1 MIDRNTNVQITDEAL
16 AFAKPMLAEV
26 SFKCCSKCKLDKS
39 IDLFYNSKINKD
51 GKDGTCK
58 KCKQETATNWNK
70 KNKDVRRNIVM
81 KSQNK
86 RIEKHR
92 ENGRRYFS
100 ENKEKYKQWVKDN
113 PDKRKN
119 IANSHAKKMID
130 TLGNSYVKQ
139 KAKRMGFTIE
149 QLNKNPEITETI
161 KIIIKTK
168 RLCKT
173 SQN

>member
-1 MIDRNTNVQITDEAL
+1 MTLDSTNVQHTTEVL
-16 AFAKPMLAEV
+16 PFAKPMLAEV
-26 SFKCCSKCKLDKS
+26 PFKCCSKCKLDKG

-51 GKDGTCK
+51 
-58 KCKQETATNWNK
+58 
-70 KNKDVRRNIVM
+70 VRRNIVM
-81 KSQNK
+81 KSRNK
-86 RIEKHR
+86 RVEKHR
-92 ENGRRYFS
+92 ENGRRYYS

-130 TLGNSYVKQ
+130 TLGNSYVK
-139 KAKRMGFTIE
+139 KLAKRIGFTKE
-149 QLNKNPEITETI
+149 QLNENPEITETI